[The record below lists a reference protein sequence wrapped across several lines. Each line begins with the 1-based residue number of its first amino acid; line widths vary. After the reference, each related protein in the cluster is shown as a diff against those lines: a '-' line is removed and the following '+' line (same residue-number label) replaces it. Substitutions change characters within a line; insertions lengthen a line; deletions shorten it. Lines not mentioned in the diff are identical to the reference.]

1 MLRYIFKTIDYV
13 IYALTSSIIL
23 LLLFSKEEL
32 RDIIL
37 QISTMDLRV
46 IGFIAILGRHLDYV
60 YRLLKWLIIR
70 ISNKIT
76 GMFYKEDEQ
85 R

>member
-13 IYALTSSIIL
+13 IYALTSSVIL

-32 RDIIL
+32 KDIIL
-37 QISTMDLRV
+37 QITVMELR
-46 IGFIAILGRHLDYV
+46 IIAFIAILGRHLDYV
-60 YRLLKWLIIR
+60 YRLLKWVIIR
-70 ISNKIT
+70 ISDKIT

>member
-1 MLRYIFKTIDYV
+1 MFRYIFKAIDYV
-13 IYALTSSIIL
+13 IYALASGIIL

-37 QISTMDLRV
+37 QITTMELR
-46 IGFIAILGRHLDYV
+46 IIAFIAILGRHLDYV

-70 ISNKIT
+70 INNKIT
-76 GMFYKEDEQ
+76 GMFYKKDEQ

>member
-1 MLRYIFKTIDYV
+1 M
-13 IYALTSSIIL
+13 
-23 LLLFSKEEL
+23 FSKEEL

-37 QISTMDLRV
+37 QISTMELRV
-46 IGFIAILGRHLDYV
+46 IAFIAILGRHLDYV
-60 YRLLKWLIIR
+60 CRLLKWITSK

>member
-1 MLRYIFKTIDYV
+1 MFRYIFKAIDYV
-13 IYALTSSIIL
+13 IYALASGIIL

-37 QISTMDLRV
+37 QITAMELRV
-46 IGFIAILGRHLDYV
+46 IAFIAILGRHLDYV
-60 YRLLKWLIIR
+60 YRLLKWVIIR
-70 ISNKIT
+70 ISDKIT
-76 GMFYKEDEQ
+76 GMFYKKDEQ

>member
-13 IYALTSSIIL
+13 IYALTSGVIL

-37 QISTMDLRV
+37 QITAMELRV
-46 IGFIAILGRHLDYV
+46 IAFIAILGRHLDYV
-60 YRLLKWLIIR
+60 YCLLKWITSK

>member
-1 MLRYIFKTIDYV
+1 MFRYIFKAIDYV

-32 RDIIL
+32 KDIIL
-37 QISTMDLRV
+37 QITAMELR
-46 IGFIAILGRHLDYV
+46 IIAFIAILGRHLDYV

>member
-13 IYALTSSIIL
+13 IYALASGIIL
-23 LLLFSKEEL
+23 LLLFSRKEL
-32 RDIIL
+32 KDIIL
-37 QISTMDLRV
+37 QITAMELRV
-46 IGFIAILGRHLDYV
+46 IVFIAILGRHLDYV
-60 YRLLKWLIIR
+60 YRLLKWLIGR

-76 GMFYKEDEQ
+76 GMFYKENEQ

>member
-1 MLRYIFKTIDYV
+1 MFRYIFKAIDYV
-13 IYALTSSIIL
+13 IYALASGIIL

-32 RDIIL
+32 KDIIL
-37 QISTMDLRV
+37 QITAMELRV
-46 IGFIAILGRHLDYV
+46 IAFIAILGRHLDYV
-60 YRLLKWLIIR
+60 YRLLKWVIIR
-70 ISNKIT
+70 ISDKIT

>member
-13 IYALTSSIIL
+13 IYALASGIIL
-23 LLLFSKEEL
+23 LLLFLKEEL

-37 QISTMDLRV
+37 QITAMELR
-46 IGFIAILGRHLDYV
+46 IIAFIAILGRHLDYV
-60 YRLLKWLIIR
+60 YRLLKWVIIR
-70 ISNKIT
+70 ISDKIIS
-76 GMFYKEDEQ
+76 MFYKKNEQ

>member
-13 IYALTSSIIL
+13 IHALASGIIL

-32 RDIIL
+32 KDIIL
-37 QISTMDLRV
+37 QITAMELR
-46 IGFIAILGRHLDYV
+46 IIAFIAILGRHLDYV

-70 ISNKIT
+70 ISDKIT
-76 GMFYKEDEQ
+76 GMFYKKDE
-85 R
+85 RK

>member
-32 RDIIL
+32 KDIIL
-37 QISTMDLRV
+37 QITAMELR
-46 IGFIAILGRHLDYV
+46 IIAFIAILGRHLDYV
-60 YRLLKWLIIR
+60 YRLLKWVIIR

-76 GMFYKEDEQ
+76 GMFYKKDEQ